1 MNKKKVKAITHS
13 FLLDHISEIA
23 AQRASAS
30 HWLLSRNPFSLLD
43 WPDKRLYDLVASPNQ
58 GKRPLTRRTTS
69 SGPRLSSFYLCLLY
83 EWSTCLWFRVAVK
96 LWAARSVTSWPA
108 FCRYA
113 PKLTTYKDFLATHFL
128 DHNTHKKKREK
139 ELICDPRKWWPKSL
153 SFPLSWPTSNQ
164 RLLAQSL
171 AGGQDKGKGKGEAE
185 RCACEWPFTGF
196 HLSGASRYFLFLI
209 FLVQIS
215 SYYFFIIYEIGPGK

>member
-1 MNKKKVKAITHS
+1 MKLSGPLRSFSHGQLFSLIFSFLMGHDNKFLNLLYFCVSWPIKEKIKKKGSCV
-13 FLLDHISEIA
+13 L
-23 AQRASAS
+23 
-30 HWLLSRNPFSLLD
+30 
-43 WPDKRLYDLVASPNQ
+43 
-58 GKRPLTRRTTS
+58 G
-69 SGPRLSSFYLCLLY
+69 
-83 EWSTCLWFRVAVK
+83 RVA
-96 LWAARSVTSWPA
+96 AFTPVTKW
-108 FCRYA
+108 RYA
-113 PKLTTYKDFLATHFL
+113 QHTTYKDFLATHFL
-128 DHNTHKKKREK
+128 DHNTHKKKRDK

-153 SFPLSWPTSNQ
+153 SFPLSCPTSNQ